1 MSIDLGQIKKKINQ
15 TKERVPVSETN
26 EQKSQMHDIAI
37 IGQAC
42 QFSFADNLEEYWNL
56 LIRGTDAIH
65 EFPEERKKFGNE
77 YVKYQTKFTQDTSYY
92 EGGFLNEVDRF
103 DNEVFHINQLEVSLM
118 SPEQRK
124 FLQVA
129 WKAIED
135 AGYGGNRTKN
145 KDVGV
150 FIGNSTDFGVPY
162 KEFIDTLN
170 PELSSTSIAGNL
182 NGIVASR
189 ISFLNDWKGPAV
201 NIDTACSSSLA
212 AIHYACMSLRAGEC
226 SMAIAGSVKIDNLP
240 IKEIKQKE
248 DQLGITSEDGRT
260 RTFDKDSNG
269 TGLGEGVGVIVLKC
283 LDKAIHDGDH
293 ICAVI
298 KGSAVNHDGRSAN
311 LTAPNPAAQA
321 EVLVRAWKD
330 ANIKPETISY
340 IEAHGTGTKLGDPI
354 EVTGLTDAFRKFTSK
369 KQFCAIGSVK
379 SNIGH
384 LDHAAGMAGII
395 KLILCLEHKK
405 MVPSIHYHA
414 PNEQI
419 NFSDSPVYVNT
430 EYKDWESGA
439 GKRRCGISGFG
450 LSGTNCH
457 IVLEEA
463 NVEINK
469 ADHCEQEEQNYILT
483 ISACNKER
491 LMDYLWNYEQF
502 LYTND
507 RIDLHA
513 LCYTANT
520 GRSHY
525 NSRLVVLFRS
535 LQELRDKLEIASI
548 RGLENLGQDGIYFNT
563 FQIVPN
569 EQKTKKNGDI
579 TVSERET
586 IDQKASEIVENIE
599 KQGALSDEMLG
610 KLAVLY
616 CQGASVNWEKLYEG
630 LGKSA
635 KLIRIPTYPYAKKSY
650 WIEKSKKLDSN
661 TEMEAVKTHESSNV
675 KVVGDES
682 FTEKEIKIA
691 QIIGD
696 VLQLKEVNIYQ
707 SFIELGG
714 NSIVAIKVQMEL
726 EEEGFR
732 ISIADLLS
740 NDSLRKIIALSGDD
754 GVVKTAD
761 SKSESQEAPVLNIDS
776 EEQNDIALTSIS
788 DIKPFTEFIY
798 KGCFYS
804 ALFPI
809 LQKYDQNILHIITN
823 ELMVYGY
830 LEEEDLLSFTV
841 QYKPKKTFEQ
851 CLERMNLKCNS
862 QLRSADVVQ
871 DLMDSI
877 DMRKPVIICIDCFY
891 SSIRPDKYEKEH
903 WPHNILVYGY
913 NKEKQTFTIV
923 EHKNSESM
931 AYQVMEMS
939 FEDVQVAYNGYFEEY
954 VHMDIVNSN
963 LYDSIFDESKE
974 FPTYFEFEFSP
985 SLKIESKEE
994 EMEYIKREQVAFRE
1008 ENKELLTT
1016 SNQKINDFIAKFLL
1030 WVNEEEKIKENV
1042 EEIISIFNK
1051 INNYWLVAQY
1061 QYTNLYSDN
1070 KEIGMLIKLLVKQWD
1085 KVRNIF
1091 VKYYYSKRYSS
1102 VWVTKMENSIL
1113 EVKITENK
1121 LYELTKEVD

>member
-15 TKERVPVSETN
+15 NKEREPVSEIN
-26 EQKSQMHDIAI
+26 EQRSQMHDIAI

-65 EFPEERKKFGNE
+65 EFPEERKKYGNE
-77 YVKYQTKFTQDTSYY
+77 YLKHQSKFAQDAAYY

-103 DNEVFHINQLEVSLM
+103 DKDVFHMNQLDISLM

-124 FLQVA
+124 FFQVA

-150 FIGNSTDFGVPY
+150 FIGNSTDFGVQY
-162 KEFIDTLN
+162 KEFIDALN

-182 NGIVASR
+182 NGIIASR
-189 ISFLNDWKGPAV
+189 ISYLNDWKGPAV
-201 NIDTACSSSLA
+201 NIDTACSSSLV
-212 AIHYACMSLRAGEC
+212 AIHYACKSLRDGEC

-248 DQLGITSEDGRT
+248 DLLGITSEDGRT

-283 LDKAIHDGDH
+283 LDKAIRDGDN

-311 LTAPNPAAQA
+311 LTAPNPAAQT

-414 PNEQI
+414 PNEKI

-439 GKRRCGISGFG
+439 SPRRCGISGFG

-463 NVEINK
+463 KVEDNMTN
-469 ADHCEQEEQNYILT
+469 DCGQEQDNYILT

-491 LMDYLWNYEQF
+491 IMDYLWNYEKF
-502 LYTND
+502 LYANSN
-507 RIDLHA
+507 INLHA

-525 NSRLVVLFRS
+525 NSRLVVLFQS
-535 LQELRDKLEIASI
+535 LHELRDKLEIASM
-548 RGLENLGQDGIYFNT
+548 RSLENLEQDGIFFNT
-563 FQIVPN
+563 FQIVPD
-569 EQKTKKNGDI
+569 EQKTKNYGDI
-579 TVSERET
+579 TASEREM
-586 IDQKASEIVENIE
+586 IDQEASEIVEKVE
-599 KQGALSDEMLG
+599 KQGVLSEDMLG

-616 CQGASVNWEKLYEG
+616 CQGASVDWEKLYEG

-635 KLIRIPTYPYAKKSY
+635 MRLRIPTYPYAQKGY
-650 WIEKSKKLDSN
+650 WVEKSKKLDRN
-661 TEMEAVKTHESSNV
+661 TELETVKNYDSSNV
-675 KVVGDES
+675 KVVGDEVFS
-682 FTEKEIKIA
+682 EKEVKIA

-726 EEEGFR
+726 EAEGFD
-732 ISIADLLS
+732 IHIEDLLS
-740 NDSLRKIIALSGDD
+740 DDSLREIIALPSDD
-754 GVVKTAD
+754 AL
-761 SKSESQEAPVLNIDS
+761 EQMPVSTLES
-776 EEQNDIALTSIS
+776 EEPNDKVITRIS

-809 LQKYDQNILHIITN
+809 LRKYEQNILHVITN

-830 LEEEDLLSFTV
+830 LREKDLLSFTV
-841 QYKPKKTFEQ
+841 QYKPKKNFEQ
-851 CLERMNLKCNS
+851 CLESMNLKCNS
-862 QLRSADVVQ
+862 KIRSLDVVQ
-871 DLMDSI
+871 ELMDSI
-877 DMRKPVIICIDCFY
+877 DIGKPVIICIDCFY
-891 SSIRPDKYEKEH
+891 SSIRPDKYQKEH

-913 NKEKQTFTIV
+913 NMENQTFDII

-931 AYQVMEMS
+931 AYQMMEMS
-939 FEDVQVAYNGYFEEY
+939 FEDLQTAYYGYFEEY

-963 LYDSIFDESKE
+963 LYDSIFDESKD

-985 SLKIESKEE
+985 SQEVVSKEE
-994 EMEYIKREQVAFRE
+994 EMEYIRREQVEFRKA
-1008 ENKELLTT
+1008 NRELLAS
-1016 SNQKINDFIAKFLL
+1016 SNQKMNYFIDQILQCIDD
-1030 WVNEEEKIKENV
+1030 EEKIKENAGDIV
-1042 EEIISIFNK
+1042 AIFNK
-1051 INNYWLVAQY
+1051 INNYWLIAQY
-1061 QYTNLYSDN
+1061 QYTNLYFDFKN
-1070 KEIGMLIKLLVKQWD
+1070 IGVPLKLLVEKWD
-1085 KVRNIF
+1085 TVRNIF
-1091 VKYYYSKRYSS
+1091 VKFYFSKKYSS
-1102 VWVTKMENSIL
+1102 AWIMEMKKSVL
-1113 EVKITENK
+1113 EAQTAENN
-1121 LYELTKEVD
+1121 LYELTKEVN